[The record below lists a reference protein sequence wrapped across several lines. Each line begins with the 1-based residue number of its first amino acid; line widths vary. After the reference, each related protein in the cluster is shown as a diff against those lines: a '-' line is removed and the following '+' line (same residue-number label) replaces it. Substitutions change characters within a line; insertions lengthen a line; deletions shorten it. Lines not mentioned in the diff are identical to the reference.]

1 MVSLTPE
8 ARALLRAARSVDDPT
23 DDDSRRIRASVLAKV
38 GVVGAGAAVGAT
50 TSVSAF
56 AKVSSL
62 FASTAGKVGAAA
74 LVVVSLSAGP
84 YAFYR
89 MRLAH
94 LPGANAPAAAAANA
108 VDAKMARPTETRQT
122 EAPVLPTVI
131 GNGPQ
136 PVRPAPVAIAKPHP
150 RSLRPARPPR
160 PAPLAIAK
168 AKSAKPPAATR
179 VTSDLEGET
188 RLLEDADD
196 ALRRSDMNAA
206 LELLAEH
213 AAKYPSGMLSDERE
227 GVRAIALC
235 GAGRVAQGK
244 EAADQFLTAVHNSSL
259 KSRVRAAC
267 GINRTGD

>member
-8 ARALLRAARSVDDPT
+8 ARALLRAARTADDPT

-38 GVVGAGAAVGAT
+38 GVVGVGAAVGAT
-50 TSVSAF
+50 TSASAF
-56 AKVSSL
+56 AKMSSL
-62 FASTAGKVGAAA
+62 FASTVGKVGAA

-84 YAFYR
+84 YALYR

-94 LPGANAPAAAAANA
+94 PPVAIAPAALAANE
-108 VDAKMARPTETRQT
+108 VDAKMAPTETRHT
-122 EAPVLPTVI
+122 EAPAPPAAL
-131 GNGPQ
+131 GNEPKL
-136 PVRPAPVAIAKPHP
+136 VRLAPVAIVKAHP
-150 RSLRPARPPR
+150 RSLLPARPIR
-160 PAPLAIAK
+160 TAPLAIAK
-168 AKSAKPPAATR
+168 ATSPEPPAATR

-188 RLLEDADD
+188 RLLENADT
-196 ALRRSDMNAA
+196 ALRRSDTDAA

-213 AAKYPSGMLSDERE
+213 AAKYPSGILSHERE

-235 GAGRVAQGK
+235 RAGRVEQGK
-244 EAADQFLTAVHNSSL
+244 EVADHFLSAAHNSSL